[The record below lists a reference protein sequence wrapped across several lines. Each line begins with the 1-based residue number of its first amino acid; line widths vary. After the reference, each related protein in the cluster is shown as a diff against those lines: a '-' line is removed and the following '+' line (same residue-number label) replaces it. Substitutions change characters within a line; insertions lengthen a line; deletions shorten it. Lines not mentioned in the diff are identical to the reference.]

1 MTWISYDLLKIR
13 PFTVYLIQLR
23 VISPKVCLFSIK
35 FYDENY
41 FDQIYF
47 QKYLLKICSHFQIRT
62 KILVKLI

>member
-1 MTWISYDLLKIR
+1 MTGISFDLLKIR

-23 VISPKVCLFSIK
+23 VIYSFHQKCSIK

-47 QKYLLKICSHFQIRT
+47 QKYLLKICFRFQIIT
-62 KILVKLI
+62 KILVKLM